1 MSTKAWRTVIFL
13 ALLAVAAPAMIHGL
27 TALTPFGSYRG
38 PYGDIV
44 NHLVVPARH
53 VTNAVTAVNFD
64 FRGLDTLG
72 EEIILLAA
80 TVGVAMLFRGAR
92 GQATTAV
99 PERIAGRKRQGRSEA
114 VALMARSLAPLT
126 FVFGIYVVLHAQL
139 TPGGGFQGGVIL
151 FAAVLLTYL
160 AAGYGSWARMTP
172 PIVIHLFESCG
183 ILVYLFGGLV
193 SLALGGVYLQNN
205 LPLGQLGSIL
215 SGGLIPILNA
225 GVGLAVAAGFCS
237 VAREFLEETRKF
249 SEEDAGA

>member
-1 MSTKAWRTVIFL
+1 MSTNTWRTLIFL
-13 ALLAVAAPAMIHGL
+13 VLLAAAAPAMIHGL
-27 TALTPFGSYRG
+27 SALPPFGDYRG

-72 EEIILLAA
+72 EELILFAA
-80 TVGVAMLFRGAR
+80 TVGVAMLFRGTR
-92 GQATTAV
+92 GQATTAAPV
-99 PERIAGRKRQGRSEA
+99 RIEGRKRPGRSEA
-114 VALMARSLAPLT
+114 VALMARVFAPLT

-151 FAAVLLTYL
+151 FAAVLLAYL
-160 AAGYGSWARMTP
+160 ADGYGAWTRLTP
-172 PIVIHLFESCG
+172 PIVIHLAESCG

-205 LPLGQLGSIL
+205 LPLGALGSIV

-225 GVGLAVAAGFCS
+225 GVALAVAAGFCA
-237 VAREFLEETRKF
+237 VAREFLEETRRY
-249 SEEDAGA
+249 SDEDERA